1 MRIIS
6 ILLVLVSCFSYGSP
20 DESLALGNWKCDSFT
35 DGDEEVGLFDVAHTV
50 EYRQDGTSTDI
61 HIYRLRG
68 MEDDVWI
75 KIAHSGPWK
84 IEGTTL
90 IEEAV
95 ETIIIDASIPELKE
109 SKDILQAI
117 SYEGETFISEI
128 IELSS
133 SKFITKDKELEEA
146 STCVKV

>member
-6 ILLVLVSCFSYGSP
+6 ILLVLVSCFSHGSP
-20 DESLALGNWKCDSFT
+20 DESLAFGNWKCDSFT
-35 DGDEEVGLFDVAHTV
+35 DGDKEVGIFDVAHTV
-50 EYRQDGTSTDI
+50 EYRKDGTSTDI

-95 ETIIIDASIPELKE
+95 ETMIIDASIPELKE
-109 SKDILQAI
+109 SKEILQAI

-133 SKFITKDKELEEA
+133 SKFITKDEEFEDA
-146 STCVKV
+146 GTCVKV